1 MATYTATNQFPPP
14 KSASMFFSDARTCK
28 EWLKSIPMTNIAQA
42 LQGILDSLRM
52 MNRSNDFIPLER
64 LTSMELLR
72 ETVAYLLGEQR
83 ARFVGKTIPLVAS
96 EYTAWNVSR
105 SLVAEMEEGYRRCW
119 VDVCNSNEHMGTHA
133 ALIIQRTI
141 RYLGLQMLLT
151 GFIYRR
157 FDTSLWMR
165 LHSQWMEAEHR
176 NLCDVRVKDSVG
188 AVDGNSSVA
197 QAYTAVVLGQLANI
211 HELSARQID
220 FVDAVMKRFGQKVSI
235 VRETAANA
243 QGLTLGVDLLANTGG
258 SFSASAA
265 PAEHVRFI
273 DMTEIS
279 RSIRRRIKK
288 LNDGEDPASMD
299 LPGDWKPIDARDQ
312 LLRLHLL
319 WCEGR
324 PPRGAITV
332 PHEKEAIL
340 SFGIGETHFLLS
352 GDLFDQP
359 DVKREMSRQET
370 NDIAMFGKVSEA
382 TTRAKYAEF
391 NYGTETWGMI
401 DESRGAFRLLRPA
414 NSPRGVAIGKL
425 VGMKIGKESVFYLG
439 VIREIVEEPENNI
452 VVTVSMLPG
461 KPDPVAV
468 RSGDLRSR
476 GSLTYVQ
483 GFRLPPMD
491 ALKIPETL
499 IVPSGLAQRGRG
511 IDVFH
516 HGHGNPKQ
524 VTLYDFVERGLDFDR
539 VTLL

>member
-1 MATYTATNQFPPP
+1 MATYTAANHFPPP

-28 EWLKSIPMTNIAQA
+28 EWLKSMPMTNIAQA
-42 LQGILDSLRM
+42 QQGILDSLRM
-52 MNRSNDFIPLER
+52 MNRSDDFMPVER

-83 ARFVGKTIPLVAS
+83 TRFVGKTIPLAAT

-119 VDVCNSNEHMGTHA
+119 VDVCNSDEHMGAHA

-165 LHSQWMEAEHR
+165 LHSLWMEAEQR

-188 AVDGNSSVA
+188 AIDGNSSVA

-211 HELSARQID
+211 YELSARQID

-243 QGLTLGVDLLANTGG
+243 QGLTLGVDLLANTGAG
-258 SFSASAA
+258 FSASAA

-273 DMTEIS
+273 DMTDIS

-288 LNDGEDPASMD
+288 LNDGEDPVTMD
-299 LPGDWKPIDARDQ
+299 LPGDWKPLDARDQ
-312 LLRLHLL
+312 LVRLHLL

-332 PHEKEAIL
+332 PREKDAIL

-352 GDLFDQP
+352 GDVFDQP
-359 DVKREMSRQET
+359 DAKREMSRQET

-382 TTRAKYAEF
+382 TLRAKNADL
-391 NYGTETWGMI
+391 NYSTETWGVI

-425 VGMKIGKESVFYLG
+425 VGMKIGKESAFYLG

-461 KPDPVAV
+461 KPEPAAV
-468 RSGDLRSR
+468 RSGDLRTR

-483 GFRLPPMD
+483 GFRLPAMD

-511 IDVFH
+511 IDLFQ
-516 HGHGNPKQ
+516 HGHGNSKQ

>member
-1 MATYTATNQFPPP
+1 MATYTATNHFPPP

-42 LQGILDSLRM
+42 LQSILDSLRM
-52 MNRSNDFIPLER
+52 MNRSSDFIPLER

-83 ARFVGKTIPLVAS
+83 ARFVGKTIPLAAS

-119 VDVCNSNEHMGTHA
+119 VDVCSSDEHMGAHA

-197 QAYTAVVLGQLANI
+197 QAYTAVVLGQIANI

-243 QGLTLGVDLLANTGG
+243 QGLTLAVDLLANTGG
-258 SFSASAA
+258 SFSASTA

-273 DMTEIS
+273 DMTDIS

-332 PHEKEAIL
+332 PNEKEAIL

-425 VGMKIGKESVFYLG
+425 VGMKIGKDSAFYLG

-468 RSGDLRSR
+468 RSGDLRTR
-476 GSLTYVQ
+476 GSMTYVQ